1 MPSQEIILK
10 REDLYEHVWT
20 EPMWKLAP
28 KIGISDVGL
37 KKICIKMGIPTP
49 ERGYWAKIEA
59 GHKMPRVPLP
69 AFDKNKYCETYP
81 INHREESPALPVPD
95 EFEAE
100 LLPIKTIT
108 VPENLNKPHPL
119 TLVTKQAFKKGF
131 VNDYG
136 IIHAGSR
143 LLDIGV
149 SSQCFDRALR
159 IMDTIIK
166 GFSSLDINVE
176 NEIEAN
182 EFGTFAFVH
191 GEKIHFSIVEHSLRS
206 DHVLTE
212 KEKADL
218 KRLSYSYA
226 HKWDYHP
233 SGVLT
238 LCIKEYCGGMR
249 KNWKDGKAKIED
261 RIYDFFKS
269 VFLCA
274 EALKT
279 RRLQWEEDA
288 RKRQEELKRI
298 EDEKRRQQEEL
309 SKQQQLENQ
318 TERWTKSQQIREYVK
333 RMEHKISEPGTPDDV
348 KQRFEQWRIWA
359 SAHADRLDPLNS
371 ALPF

>member
-1 MPSQEIILK
+1 
-10 REDLYEHVWT
+10 
-20 EPMWKLAP
+20 
-28 KIGISDVGL
+28 
-37 KKICIKMGIPTP
+37 
-49 ERGYWAKIEA
+49 
-59 GHKMPRVPLP
+59 
-69 AFDKNKYCETYP
+69 
-81 INHREESPALPVPD
+81 
-95 EFEAE
+95 
-100 LLPIKTIT
+100 
-108 VPENLNKPHPL
+108 
-119 TLVTKQAFKKGF
+119 
-131 VNDYG
+131 
-136 IIHAGSR
+136 
-143 LLDIGV
+143 
-149 SSQCFDRALR
+149 
-159 IMDTIIK
+159 
-166 GFSSLDINVE
+166 
-176 NEIEAN
+176 
-182 EFGTFAFVH
+182 
-191 GEKIHFSIVEHSLRS
+191 
-206 DHVLTE
+206 
-212 KEKADL
+212 
-218 KRLSYSYA
+218 
-226 HKWDYHP
+226 
-233 SGVLT
+233 
-238 LCIKEYCGGMR
+238 MR